1 MLSLGSGVLV
11 LQASLDDGVAFD
23 PFPLHNDGLAAP
35 EVDVGGYWIFGYVDE
50 QIPARNAWVCATVIA
65 ALAIAALSVLK
76 EWEEWINLFLGAW
89 VLVSPWALGF
99 GMNVGAL
106 WSHVV
111 LGLLIAAIAA
121 WSIWDIRHL
130 PHATA

>member
-1 MLSLGSGVLV
+1 MIRMLQKKRPQDWANLV
-11 LQASLDDGVAFD
+11 LAV
-23 PFPLHNDGLAAP
+23 GLFVSP
-35 EVDVGGYWIFGYVDE
+35 WMFGYVDE
-50 QIPARNAWVCATVIA
+50 QIPARNAWVCAIVIA